1 MPPSSGSLLRAGF
14 DAMGTGIGNSYSVSK
29 VATGCLDLLG
39 LAEIE
44 PRKHLAVK
52 ATCSQ
57 SEHVTRLAGNEG
69 GTNVMALSSGLWPDA
84 HADMIRALAPRTV
97 KGNSARTLK

>member
-1 MPPSSGSLLRAGF
+1 MPPSSGSLLCRVLDLMPWAPV
-14 DAMGTGIGNSYSVSK
+14 SVTRTQSK
-29 VATGCLDLLG
+29 VATGCSDLLE

-44 PRKHLAVK
+44 PRKHLAVN

-69 GTNVMALSSGLWPDA
+69 GHQDYGTVE
-84 HADMIRALAPRTV
+84 RALA
-97 KGNSARTLK
+97 